1 MKFSF
6 SLSLALSLCSVAQ
19 AGELTEAGDL
29 VQAENSAQASGFAQP
44 DGPTPAGDLTEAD
57 GLVQSDTPAPTDSLF
72 QTDSPVQ
79 DSKPAEAAPPVPIT
93 DVLDD
98 KNYEVKTWGNNFLVF
113 SPEYGEGCEFVD
125 VMGFY
130 PKWKVADIETSKNDE
145 EPEHENKLSLT
156 EVYNALAK
164 RRGVEPGEIRLVAFS
179 VEKEDDKTDELIAGI
194 RESRNIDLWGEVRLF
209 PNDEEWNM
217 ILATE
222 YYVKLLQVANRPV
235 QRIIIRTRDHVDW
248 WSRVVHTNR
257 IFFSFGPLE
266 RKTPVPG
273 TTTEVSATEDDPEIR
288 DKKQEA
294 EFIALLAEE
303 DMNEDARQ
311 AEMAR
316 ELADRALEA
325 EERV

>member
-57 GLVQSDTPAPTDSLF
+57 GLVQSDTPAPTGSLF

-98 KNYEVKTWGNNFLVF
+98 KNYEVKTWANDFLVF
-113 SPEYGEGCEFVD
+113 SPEYGEGCE
-125 VMGFY
+125 
-130 PKWKVADIETSKNDE
+130 
-145 EPEHENKLSLT
+145 
-156 EVYNALAK
+156 
-164 RRGVEPGEIRLVAFS
+164 
-179 VEKEDDKTDELIAGI
+179 
-194 RESRNIDLWGEVRLF
+194 
-209 PNDEEWNM
+209 
-217 ILATE
+217 
-222 YYVKLLQVANRPV
+222 
-235 QRIIIRTRDHVDW
+235 DHVDW
-248 WSRVVHTNR
+248 WSNVVHTNR

-288 DKKQEA
+288 DKVQEA

-311 AEMAR
+311 AEMAH

-325 EERV
+325 EEKV